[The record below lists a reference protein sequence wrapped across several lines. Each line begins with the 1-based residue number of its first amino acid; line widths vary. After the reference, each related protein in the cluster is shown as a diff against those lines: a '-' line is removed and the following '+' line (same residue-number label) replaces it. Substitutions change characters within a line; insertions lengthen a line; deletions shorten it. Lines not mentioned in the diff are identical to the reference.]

1 MLGPLIFLV
10 AILETS
16 EVMMRVR
23 KTVKRRHNQQLEGM
37 EMRTICFADDT
48 TLVCSAED
56 DIQLEIL
63 MRVCSEEY
71 TKYFKVCGMKINK
84 DKEEHYVILPGG
96 TKIMDR
102 EIEIDGRKP
111 AETVKLLG
119 LTIGPRYSFDH
130 HVSKSV
136 QKVSMK
142 LAHVRRLRKILSDKK
157 MKEVT
162 ESLIMSTLKFGLE
175 WSARTDNNMKRLQVM
190 MNQVLR
196 LLTKSG
202 RQMSIRLMLVRT
214 DMMNIAL
221 EAKMMRMTLMKR
233 VLSMGSTPLTNS
245 YVIFPGHRSR
255 SGDLRSRLPSGK
267 FGQSSILNISIEL
280 LNSVNFWKMK
290 DDEGKYPSKQVF
302 KTKVKEFLKA
312 NFSNGNL

>member
-1 MLGPLIFLV
+1 
-10 AILETS
+10 
-16 EVMMRVR
+16 
-23 KTVKRRHNQQLEGM
+23 
-37 EMRTICFADDT
+37 
-48 TLVCSAED
+48 
-56 DIQLEIL
+56 
-63 MRVCSEEY
+63 
-71 TKYFKVCGMKINK
+71 
-84 DKEEHYVILPGG
+84 
-96 TKIMDR
+96 MDR

-162 ESLIMSTLKFGLE
+162 ESLIMSSLKFGLE

-221 EAKMMRMTLMKR
+221 EAKMMRMMLMKR
-233 VLSMGSTPLTNS
+233 EMLT
-245 YVIFPGHRSR
+245 
-255 SGDLRSRLPSGK
+255 RL
-267 FGQSSILNISIEL
+267 
-280 LNSVNFWKMK
+280 VM
-290 DDEGKYPSKQVF
+290 
-302 KTKVKEFLKA
+302 
-312 NFSNGNL
+312 